1 MLYLMAIFENS
12 ATGTSV
18 HTAEEMR
25 VWFDANKKN
34 IENFA
39 KYYSENHTLKDV
51 MKKQSGR
58 SINAIDKATLKKYLQ
73 NISKNEKNLR
83 DTARYLY
90 YRSNILFR
98 IINWYANMWD
108 LRCRKVT
115 PVYDLKKQP
124 TPEKALK
131 SYNATLTML
140 DKMNLQGNITEA
152 LINVYRE
159 DVYYAISFYDE
170 TGMFFYPL
178 DPDECTIDSRYSTGD
193 FGFAMDMSKWKS
205 AQRQKIIEYIGSP
218 LKEMYDEYV
227 SSGVSYIHCPD
238 KYAFCLKFRTDTW
251 DIAIPPLL
259 PTFIQMG
266 GLEDLVDI
274 QAEADDLS
282 IYKLIYMPLKTIS
295 GSKNI
300 DDFEIDPAL
309 AKRYFDALV
318 SEGVLPDNVGAA
330 MVPGDELKTID
341 FSRSVDTNINSVEQS
356 SNQILQTAGG
366 GAVINSNKITSTA
379 AFKAWLKAETEFALS
394 TLLPQVAGYTNRKL
408 SYHVSNPCK
417 VDYFEVSVYTKDEL
431 KEDLLKS
438 CQYSFANRMAYNTLL
453 GISERETLANLYLE
467 NEVLK
472 LQDVMKYPLASS
484 FTSSN
489 NDYTDEVGQGAPTK
503 DDDELSE
510 SGERNRNR

>member
-1 MLYLMAIFENS
+1 MAIFENS
-12 ATGTSV
+12 AVGTSN
-18 HTAEEMR
+18 HTAEEMSA
-25 VWFDANKKN
+25 WFEQNKKN
-34 IENFA
+34 VENFA
-39 KYYSENHTLKDV
+39 KFYSENHRLIDTV
-51 MKKQSGR
+51 RKQKSR
-58 SINAIDKATLKKYLQ
+58 SIKTVDKETIKTYIQ
-73 NISKNEKNLR
+73 NITSNEKSLR
-83 DTARYLY
+83 ETARYLY

-115 PVYDLKKQP
+115 PTYDLKKPP
-124 TPEKALK
+124 TADKVMK

-140 DKMNLQGNITEA
+140 DKMNLHGNITEA

-178 DPDECTIDSRYSTGD
+178 DPDECMIDSRYSTGD

-227 SSGVSYIHCPD
+227 ATKVNYIHCPD

-251 DIAIPPLL
+251 DVAIPPLL
-259 PTFIQMG
+259 STFIQMG

-309 AKRYFDALV
+309 AKRYFDVLV
-318 SEGVLPDNVGAA
+318 SEQVLPENVGAA

-341 FSRSVDTNINSVEQS
+341 FSRTVDTNVNSVEQS

-366 GAVINSNKITSTA
+366 GAVINANKITSTA

-394 TLLPQVAGYTNRKL
+394 TLLPQVTGYTNRKL

-417 VDYFEVSVYTKDEL
+417 VDYFEVSVYTKDDL

-453 GISERETLANLYLE
+453 GISEKETLANLYLE
-467 NEVLK
+467 TEVLK
-472 LQDVMKYPLASS
+472 LQDSMRYPLASS

-489 NDYTDEVGQGAPTK
+489 GEVGQGAPMV